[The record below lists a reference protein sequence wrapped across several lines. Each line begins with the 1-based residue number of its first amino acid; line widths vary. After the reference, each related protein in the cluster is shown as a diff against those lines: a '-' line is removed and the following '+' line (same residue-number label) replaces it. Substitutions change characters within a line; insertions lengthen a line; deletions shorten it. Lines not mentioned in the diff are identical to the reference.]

1 MERINSYLNA
11 VTGLLADLP
20 REDIARVVDLVREA
34 YESGKQVFIMGNGGS
49 AATSSHLACDLQKG
63 LGALTDKRFKVMA
76 LSDNIPIMT
85 AWGND
90 TDYANI
96 FAPQLDTWV
105 NPGDLV
111 IGISG
116 SGNSPNVI
124 NAIELANKKGAVTV
138 GLSGFD
144 GGKLAKVARH
154 GVVVRSDN
162 MQHIEDVHM
171 VLAHLIFRVLMEE
184 LWAKS

>member
-1 MERINSYLNA
+1 MERIDSYLNT
-11 VTGLLADLP
+11 VSELLAAIP
-20 REDIARVVDLVREA
+20 REKIAKVVDLVRDA
-34 YESGKQVFIMGNGGS
+34 YENGRRVFIMGNGGS
-49 AATSSHLACDLQKG
+49 ASTSSHLACDLQKG
-63 LGALTDKRFKVMA
+63 LGAMTDRRFKVMS
-76 LSDNIPIMT
+76 LSDSIPIMT

-90 TDYANI
+90 TDYSNI
-96 FAPQLDTWV
+96 FAPQLETWV
-105 NPGDLV
+105 QPGDLV

-124 NAIELANKKGAVTV
+124 NAIELANRMGAVTV
-138 GLSGFD
+138 GLSGFE
-144 GGKLAKVARH
+144 GGKLDKLAQH

-184 LWAKS
+184 LCAKA

>member
-1 MERINSYLNA
+1 MEKIESYLNDVSA
-11 VTGLLADLP
+11 LLAEIP
-20 REDIARVVDLVREA
+20 RDKIAKVVDLVRDA
-34 YESGKQVFIMGNGGS
+34 YEKGTQVFIMGNGGS
-49 AATSSHLACDLQKG
+49 ASTSSHLACDLQKG
-63 LGALTDKRFKVMA
+63 LGGLSDKKFKVMA
-76 LSDNIPIMT
+76 LSDSIPIMT

-90 TDYANI
+90 TDYSNI
-96 FAPQLDTWV
+96 FAPQLETWV

-124 NAIELANKKGAVTV
+124 NAIELANKKGAITV
-138 GLSGFD
+138 GLSGFQ
-144 GGKLAKVARH
+144 GGKLDQLAQY

-184 LWAKS
+184 LWAKA